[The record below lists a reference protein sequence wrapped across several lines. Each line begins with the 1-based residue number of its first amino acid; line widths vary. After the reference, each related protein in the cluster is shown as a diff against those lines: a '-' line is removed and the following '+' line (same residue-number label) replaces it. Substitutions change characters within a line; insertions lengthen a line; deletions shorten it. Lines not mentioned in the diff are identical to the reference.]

1 METSVADAEAG
12 ARQQAL
18 RDTLNGIRETRRE
31 LDRLRAKKE
40 AREVR
45 HPLHDGDSRASWGH
59 SRPATAPSRGYS
71 VGRFLAPTGCQT
83 ALTPAEYLSRTL
95 HVSREFPD
103 RFGSS
108 RGSSSS
114 SGSPTR
120 GVSLSQPR
128 GAVATAQQGRLGF
141 GETSTSLSS
150 SRHDTARSRHTAW
163 VKRHLADSESRDAM
177 IAAYAMHRYAP
188 RFAPGSHTDLVKA
201 GRVEA
206 RTKQCYMEPTTWPCA
221 YKWQPIYM

>member
-1 METSVADAEAG
+1 MGTQSPCDGPVARVQRGEVPG
-12 ARQQAL
+12 ADGLPDRAHAL
-18 RDTLNGIRETRRE
+18 
-31 LDRLRAKKE
+31 
-40 AREVR
+40 
-45 HPLHDGDSRASWGH
+45 
-59 SRPATAPSRGYS
+59 
-71 VGRFLAPTGCQT
+71 
-83 ALTPAEYLSRTL
+83 LTPAEYLSRTL

-128 GAVATAQQGRLGF
+128 GAVATAQQGRPGF

-163 VKRHLADSESRDAM
+163 VKRHLTDSESRDAM